1 MSLATDRIEQERLS
15 IPGTAFQFWQQQ
27 DFKEMLNKIMDKSAF
42 YKFSHGYEKTQGIV
56 YLLIEMLNIRGS
68 INIPSM
74 HPEKADKY
82 F

>member
-42 YKFSHGYEKTQGIV
+42 YKFSH
-56 YLLIEMLNIRGS
+56 R
-68 INIPSM
+68 
-74 HPEKADKY
+74 
-82 F
+82 